1 LLFLLFFFCHAWRW
15 FDLFCLFA
23 FLFLAFC
30 QTYANSV
37 PSQSAISSVVARPKK
52 SKAALNGIALT
63 ASGSAVAPA
72 VVNAVALV
80 AKKPRKPTVKK
91 EKDDAGSNNSVT
103 PLATPE
109 KPEKP
114 ERGKGRPRK
123 IRPLE
128 PGTAAAA
135 AAVAAGSIATVTA
148 ASVAV
153 AAASGA
159 SAHGATPS
167 VGGGTPNAAAS
178 SSSASHTK
186 NLSSVTARRRQEK
199 EENAPFPWKPNSV
212 KPIRMDP
219 RTGAIAVGDPDAPCP
234 PGFVDCWPCPEQGCN
249 ERHASDRQL
258 ATHIRMAHDDGKWRC
273 PLYPSE
279 CNKTYKLAHH
289 VALHYSGVHEGVRH
303 HACTWEGCG
312 LFFLNRGGL
321 MQHYNFIHLKRNVD
335 PRNGKLIVGSPTLA
349 TISAPSGKPSKRK
362 RGRSVDDSVVPGGV
376 HAAVS
381 DGDELSTAP
390 ESPISVRRSAST
402 MSLSRGR
409 PRNNAAPVDRGT
421 RADEEDDDDDEQA
434 DDDDDED
441 DEHVGADGHAQPDA
455 ARRAS
460 ESQWRAE
467 AAAAAASQR
476 LMMRASAPHPALEM
490 DFDIHEHQFDSYK
503 HSSAFEA
510 PTDTFGFLPTFADD
524 DAHATMMLQS
534 DDMLAH
540 DTFGAI
546 HHDLPDSRNGASDRK
561 SNGHF
566 GNDVD
571 ALALDEDHFGNGQ
584 SLAIPPV

>member
-1 LLFLLFFFCHAWRW
+1 MLNAL
-15 FDLFCLFA
+15 
-23 FLFLAFC
+23 
-30 QTYANSV
+30 
-37 PSQSAISSVVARPKK
+37 ARPKK
-52 SKAALNGIALT
+52 TKMMVNGGGIPLT

-72 VVNAVALV
+72 VSPLG

-91 EKDDAGSNNSVT
+91 EKDDAAGSASGVAAAAVAAVQV
-103 PLATPE
+103 ATPE

-128 PGTAAAA
+128 PGTTAAAAAAAAAATTAAASAAAAAA
-135 AAVAAGSIATVTA
+135 AAVS
-148 ASVAV
+148 
-153 AAASGA
+153 
-159 SAHGATPS
+159 SANTLTPNG
-167 VGGGTPNAAAS
+167 VGTPNAAAS
-178 SSSASHTK
+178 SSSASQPK

-219 RTGAIAVGDPDAPCP
+219 RTGQIAVGDPDSQCP
-234 PGFVDCWPCPEQGCN
+234 PGFVDCWPCPQAGCN

-273 PLYPSE
+273 PLYPGE

-335 PRNGKLIVGSPTLA
+335 PATGKMVSSPSLA
-349 TISAPSGKPSKRK
+349 THSAPSGKPSKRK
-362 RGRSVDDSVVPGGV
+362 RGRSVDDSAVPGGA
-376 HAAVS
+376 HAATAVS
-381 DGDELSTAP
+381 DGDDMSTAP
-390 ESPISVRRSAST
+390 ESPIAAVRRSAST
-402 MSLSRGR
+402 TGLARGR
-409 PRNNAAPVDRGT
+409 PRNSAVPVDRGT
-421 RADEEDDDDDEQA
+421 RADDEDDDDGDDDDDDDDE
-434 DDDDDED
+434 
-441 DEHVGADGHAQPDA
+441 HVVADGHAPPDA

-467 AAAAAASQR
+467 AAAASAQR
-476 LMMRASAPHPALEM
+476 QMMRASAPHPALEM
-490 DFDIHEHQFDSYK
+490 DFDIADHHFDHFK
-503 HSSAFEA
+503 HTSAFEA
-510 PTDTFGFLPTFADD
+510 PNDSFGFLPSFNDEDT
-524 DAHATMMLQS
+524 HATMMLQS
-534 DDMLAH
+534 DDMLGGH
-540 DTFGAI
+540 DAFGPI
-546 HHDLPDSRNGASDRK
+546 HHDHDLSARTQRGVGGSDRK
-561 SNGHF
+561 TNGHF
-566 GNDVD
+566 AGDVD